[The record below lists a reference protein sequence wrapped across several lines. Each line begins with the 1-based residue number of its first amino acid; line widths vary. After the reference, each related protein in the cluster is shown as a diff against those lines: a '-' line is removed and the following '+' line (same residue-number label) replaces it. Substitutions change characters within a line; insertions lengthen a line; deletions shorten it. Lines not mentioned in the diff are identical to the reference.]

1 MITVERQITGK
12 IWDLFRN
19 VLKGELLVLADETDI
34 KDEEN
39 KLIRIIFRFFVCA
52 LFI

>member
-19 VLKGELLVLADETDI
+19 VLKGELLVLGDETDI

>member
-39 KLIRIIFRFFVCA
+39 KLIRIIFRSFVCA